1 MLIAR
6 ETAMVRQYQR
16 SQSCHRNVMHI
27 KYSFISLNLVLF
39 HCLLNH
45 TLMQMTTASEK
56 RKALTAIVNDRRETL
71 IVVALREYHL

>member
-6 ETAMVRQYQR
+6 EAVMVLQYQR

-27 KYSFISLNLVLF
+27 KYSFMSFNLVLF

-45 TLMQMTTASEK
+45 ALMQMTTASEK
-56 RKALTAIVNDRRETL
+56 RKAVTAIVNDRPKTL
-71 IVVALREYHL
+71 IVVALREFHF